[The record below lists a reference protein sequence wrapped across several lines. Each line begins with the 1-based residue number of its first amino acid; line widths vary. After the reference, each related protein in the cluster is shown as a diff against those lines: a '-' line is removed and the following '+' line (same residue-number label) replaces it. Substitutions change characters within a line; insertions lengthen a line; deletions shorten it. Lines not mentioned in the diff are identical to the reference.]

1 MSLLWAVCQLIAVSF
16 CLTLRNSLT
25 NMYISYQLLKIK
37 IPTRKV
43 GKIISSVSQKMMIS
57 GLFSRIMCNL
67 GFEIQDLCVNFR

>member
-1 MSLLWAVCQLIAVSF
+1 MSLSWAVCQLIAVIF

-37 IPTRKV
+37 IPTRK
-43 GKIISSVSQKMMIS
+43 KKMMIS